1 MRLKRRRGFTLIEI
15 LTAVMLT
22 GILTG
27 LALAPVVATVRR
39 VVEIQD
45 AHAGSVAL
53 SRTLAF
59 IARDLRGAVRSARV
73 VMTINDHEA
82 FGGLKD
88 DTLAVMTNSLS
99 RQNLA
104 AGTVVYKVERESSLR
119 ERPAGLYR
127 WVFPGKQV
135 REVNTGTLK
144 SETGQLVLP
153 GVTGFN
159 VEVPKGS
166 ERQPSY
172 TGGLPVGVYILITRG
187 NKINNNE
194 ESLEDIVVFP
204 D

>member
-1 MRLKRRRGFTLIEI
+1 MILARRKGFTLLEI

-27 LALAPVVATVRR
+27 LALAPVAATVRR

-59 IARDLRGAVRSARV
+59 IASDLHGAVRSARV
-73 VMTINDHEA
+73 VMIIKDHEA
-82 FGGLKD
+82 FGSLQD
-88 DTLAVMTNSLS
+88 DTLAVITTSLT

-104 AGTVVYKVERESSLR
+104 AGTVVYKVERGSSLR
-119 ERPAGLYR
+119 EAPPGLYR

-135 REVNTGTLK
+135 REVNTDNLK
-144 SETGQLVLP
+144 GEDGQLVLP

-159 VEVPKGS
+159 AEVPKGT
-166 ERQPSY
+166 ERQANYS
-172 TGGLPVGVYILITRG
+172 GGLPIGVYLSVTRG
-187 NKINNNE
+187 DKNNHNE

-204 D
+204 N